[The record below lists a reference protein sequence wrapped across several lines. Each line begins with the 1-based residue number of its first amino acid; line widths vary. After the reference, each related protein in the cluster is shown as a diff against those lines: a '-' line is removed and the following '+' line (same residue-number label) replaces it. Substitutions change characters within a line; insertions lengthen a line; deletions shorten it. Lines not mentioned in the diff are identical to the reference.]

1 MSEKNVTL
9 ISKNYAENVF
19 VTEPQ
24 LQTELSK
31 KQDNVGLSIGD
42 DGNVVVD
49 MKGITQD
56 GGPFENFFDGF
67 THFNTGVEIQGKK
80 PVLDVTSQDGS
91 VTVTRSS
98 DGYGVDLKAKSGGS
112 TDSNPRFRIVTW
124 NINDSMA
131 SFGKL
136 PARPEDATFG
146 NITLEQFNSGCQSIC
161 PSAFAV
167 ALNEYTWLVTR
178 GEGMWNDNDF
188 GVFCWSGLKHTKDDY
203 ECHYCDLPESTL
215 PL

>member
-9 ISKNYAENVF
+9 ISKNYAENIF

-31 KQDNVGLSIGD
+31 KQDNVGLYIGS
-42 DGNVVVD
+42 DGSVTVD
-49 MKGITQD
+49 NGIKQI
-56 GGPFENFFDGF
+56 GGPFENIFDGRAKF
-67 THFNTGVEIQGKK
+67 YNGVEINDQK
-80 PVLDVTSQDGS
+80 PVLDVTSSDGS
-91 VTVTRSS
+91 VTVTRNN
-98 DGYGVDLKAKSGGS
+98 DGYGVDLKAKGGGS

-124 NINDSMA
+124 NINDSMV

-136 PARPEDATFG
+136 PAKPEDATFG
-146 NITLEQFNSGCQSIC
+146 RITLEQFNNGCQSIC

-178 GEGMWNDNDF
+178 GEGAWNDNDF
-188 GVFCWSGLKHTKDDY
+188 GMFCWSGLKYTNDDY